1 MKDNNLSQI
10 SYSGINEIVQ
20 MMGKIGEDNKLIG
33 DTFEKTINGFR
44 ENKSL
49 SSKVITPSMDN
60 MISLIKN
67 LNEQFKSDIEAYCN
81 FLTKEVN
88 EGYLKADQSIESVWN
103 NLKDIYNK

>member
-33 DTFEKTINGFR
+33 EKFKNTINSFAS
-44 ENKSL
+44 NKSL

-60 MISLIKN
+60 MINTIDKI
-67 LNEQFKSDIEAYCN
+67 NEEFKTDIDAYCK

-88 EGYLKADQSIESVWN
+88 EGYLKTDKNLETIWE
-103 NLKDIYNK
+103 NLKDIYSK